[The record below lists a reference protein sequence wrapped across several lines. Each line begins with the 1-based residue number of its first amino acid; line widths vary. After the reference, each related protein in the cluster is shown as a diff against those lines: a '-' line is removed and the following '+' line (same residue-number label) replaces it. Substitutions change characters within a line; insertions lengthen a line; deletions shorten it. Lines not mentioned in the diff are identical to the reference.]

1 MNVDADTLIA
11 IAVSERPMVRERV
24 QRHVHGGQAE
34 DLTQSVMLRAVELIR
49 AGRLVV
55 EEGTDVRASVRAWL
69 TAVLFR
75 MVLSFYQRK
84 KEPTEYPEEH
94 ADVDALATSDPTERL
109 EAREALRQALYRV
122 NKREREVIHRT
133 AIGERLSEIAKA
145 LSIPEGTATNT
156 LRTVRIALKKRR
168 SRGR

>member
-1 MNVDADTLIA
+1 MNVDNDTLIA

-24 QRHVHGGQAE
+24 HRHVHGEQAE
-34 DLTQSVMLRAVELIR
+34 DLTQDVLAKAVELIR

-55 EEGTDVRASVRAWL
+55 EEGTDVRGSVRAWL

-75 MVLSFYQRK
+75 MVLNYYQRR
-84 KEPTEYPEEH
+84 KEPVEH
-94 ADVDALATSDPTERL
+94 AIEADVDNFGTPDPVHHL

-133 AIGERLSEIAKA
+133 AIGEQLHEIADA
-145 LSIPEGTATNT
+145 LKIPEGTAANT
-156 LRTVRIALKKRR
+156 LRIVRKALKKRR
-168 SRGR
+168 AKER

>member
-1 MNVDADTLIA
+1 
-11 IAVSERPMVRERV
+11 
-24 QRHVHGGQAE
+24 
-34 DLTQSVMLRAVELIR
+34 
-49 AGRLVV
+49 
-55 EEGTDVRASVRAWL
+55 
-69 TAVLFR
+69 
-75 MVLSFYQRK
+75 
-84 KEPTEYPEEH
+84 
-94 ADVDALATSDPTERL
+94 
-109 EAREALRQALYRV
+109 V